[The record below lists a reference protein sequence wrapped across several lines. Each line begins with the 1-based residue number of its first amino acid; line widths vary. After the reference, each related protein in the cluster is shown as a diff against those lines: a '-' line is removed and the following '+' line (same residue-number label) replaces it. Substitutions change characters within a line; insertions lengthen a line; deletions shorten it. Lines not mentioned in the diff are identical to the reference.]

1 VTTIDSLLF
10 VLDPKD
16 VDEELLKQPST
27 LPTEED
33 DNAGDGGGVPTF
45 PKQLH
50 AIYNIICGFDGSK
63 GLQRGGGSDSWFWKS
78 GLERHISIYKVKM
91 CRFNF

>member
-1 VTTIDSLLF
+1 MTFWGLAVTTIDSLLF

-50 AIYNIICGFDGSK
+50 AIIFNIICGLDGNK
-63 GLQRGGGSDSWFWKS
+63 GL
-78 GLERHISIYKVKM
+78 
-91 CRFNF
+91 

>member
-16 VDEELLKQPST
+16 VDEELLKQPNT

-33 DNAGDGGGVPTF
+33 DKAGDGGGVPTF

-50 AIYNIICGFDGSK
+50 SIIITCGLYGST
-63 GLQRGGGSDSWFWKS
+63 GLQPCGGSDS
-78 GLERHISIYKVKM
+78 
-91 CRFNF
+91 